1 MIPVSL
7 AVQIEEYAATL
18 PEGTPI
24 RATALRTLGARAA
37 VDQALARLARE
48 HRLVRIGRGLYV
60 TPITTRFGVQTP
72 YAARVVEQL
81 SRISGEV
88 IVPNGAVSANALRL
102 SQQVP
107 MQLGF
112 LTSGPTRTLRIGPET
127 VVLRNAK
134 SWELAAPGSIVGEV
148 VRALVWI
155 GEPGVEV
162 ALEQLKAR
170 LTPEERQQVCLVSAA
185 GPAWLSMAITRAFAV
200 A

>member
-1 MIPVSL
+1 MIPVAL

-24 RATALRTLGARAA
+24 RAAALRTLGARAA

-48 HRLVRIGRGLYV
+48 RRLIRIGRGLYV
-60 TPITTRFGVQTP
+60 APIATRFGAQTP

-81 SRISGEV
+81 GKVSGEV

-102 SQQVP
+102 TQQVP

-127 VVLRNAK
+127 VVLRKAK
-134 SWELAAPGSIVGEV
+134 SWELAAPGSVVGEV
-148 VRALVWI
+148 VRALAWI
-155 GEPGVEV
+155 GALGVGA
-162 ALEQLKAR
+162 ALEELRAR
-170 LTPEERQQVCLVSAA
+170 LTTQEQQQVRLVSAA
-185 GPAWLSMAITRAFAV
+185 GPAWLSTAIDRAFTIA
-200 A
+200 

>member
-24 RATALRTLGARAA
+24 RATALRTIGARAA

-48 HRLVRIGRGLYV
+48 HRLIRIGRGLYV
-60 TPITTRFGVQTP
+60 APIATRFGAQTP

-81 SRISGEV
+81 GKVSGEV

-102 SQQVP
+102 TQQVP

-134 SWELAAPGSIVGEV
+134 SWELVAPHSVVGDV
-148 VRALVWI
+148 VRALAWMGEI
-155 GEPGVEV
+155 GVVP
-162 ALEQLKAR
+162 ALEQLKAQ
-170 LTPEERQQVCLVSAA
+170 LSPHERQQVCLVSAV
-185 GPAWLSMAITRAFAV
+185 GPAWLSMAITRAFVV